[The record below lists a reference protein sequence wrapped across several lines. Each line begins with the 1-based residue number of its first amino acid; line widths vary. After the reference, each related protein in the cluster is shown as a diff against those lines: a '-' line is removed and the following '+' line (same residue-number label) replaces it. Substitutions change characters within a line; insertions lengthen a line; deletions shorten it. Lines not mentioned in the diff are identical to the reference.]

1 MFLPIKYQRH
11 TLAREK
17 YYFSNTFYSSL
28 FSISMSIIT
37 DLDLALNF
45 FTNSSSFSELLFLLK
60 TSFDFFSQPKFVL
73 LSSEIFLLLDNHYYQ
88 RSYLQTCLPFYSI
101 PFVSIWLNTFL
112 MMQ

>member
-28 FSISMSIIT
+28 FSISISIIT

-45 FTNSSSFSELLFLLK
+45 FTNSSSFSELLFFIEKLVLI
-60 TSFDFFSQPKFVL
+60 FFSQPKFVL
-73 LSSEIFLLLDNHYYQ
+73 LSS
-88 RSYLQTCLPFYSI
+88 
-101 PFVSIWLNTFL
+101 
-112 MMQ
+112 

>member
-1 MFLPIKYQRH
+1 MFLPIKYQRD

-45 FTNSSSFSELLFLLK
+45 FTNSSSFSELLFFIEKLVLI
-60 TSFDFFSQPKFVL
+60 FFSQPKFVL
-73 LSSEIFLLLDNHYYQ
+73 LSSEIFFGAIL
-88 RSYLQTCLPFYSI
+88 
-101 PFVSIWLNTFL
+101 
-112 MMQ
+112 